1 MDILKLRDQLEDAL
15 TAAFEK
21 YDIHKL
27 VHNAGCDVLA
37 VTLMSPI
44 WEEFEPKLLDGIV
57 ELQKPALGAG
67 FEEWARD
74 YCRRVHGVE
83 VNLTTCDDSYLFA
96 LPRDLYA
103 AWVASADA
111 GAPSDADLVD
121 AESDINDAQSYRWL
135 QSLTDDYIDKIAESM
150 PGGLDGFLKG
160 WGWRQY
166 ARAVLAAA
174 PRPGADGDE

>member
-15 TAAFEK
+15 TAALRKNDFHRKHGE
-21 YDIHKL
+21 D
-27 VHNAGCDVLA
+27 ADVLS
-37 VTLMSPI
+37 VTLMQEV
-44 WEEFEPKLLDGIV
+44 WDLFEPKLMDGIV
-57 ELQKPALGAG
+57 ALQKPAPGAG

-103 AWVASADA
+103 AWVASVDA
-111 GAPSDADLVD
+111 GAPSDADL
-121 AESDINDAQSYRWL
+121 EDAQDDIDDAQRYRWL
-135 QSLTDDYIDKIAESM
+135 QALTDEYIDKVAESM

-160 WGWRQY
+160 WGWRQF
-166 ARAVLAAA
+166 ARAVLRAV
-174 PRPGADGDE
+174 PGDKPDEN

>member
-1 MDILKLRDQLEDAL
+1 MDIIKLRDQLENAL

-27 VHNAGCDVLA
+27 VRNADCDVLA

-57 ELQKPALGAG
+57 ALQKPALGAG
-67 FEEWARD
+67 FEEWARA
-74 YCRRVHGVE
+74 YCRREHGME
-83 VNLTTCDDSYLFA
+83 VNLAAAGDTYMFVLA
-96 LPRDLYA
+96 RDLYA

-111 GAPSDADLVD
+111 GAPSDAELVD
-121 AESDINDAQSYRWL
+121 AESDINDAQRYRWL

-174 PRPGADGDE
+174 PSAGADGDE